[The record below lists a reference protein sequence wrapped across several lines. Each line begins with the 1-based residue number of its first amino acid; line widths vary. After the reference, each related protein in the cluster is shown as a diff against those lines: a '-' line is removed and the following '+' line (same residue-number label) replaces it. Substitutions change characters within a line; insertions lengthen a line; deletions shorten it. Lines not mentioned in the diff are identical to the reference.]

1 MCRKVSVSAGK
12 NEVVVGGCE
21 LEAGRGWSQGKRPK
35 ELKHKA
41 RRMLVIE
48 MGWGKGEKRV
58 DAGHIMQARWALTS
72 MLLRVPMV

>member
-48 MGWGKGEKRV
+48 MGWGKGEKWV
-58 DAGHIMQARWALTS
+58 DAGHMQARWALTS
-72 MLLRVPMV
+72 MLLRGLMV